1 VTVSHDLNNYRPSL
15 TRVFSCSTSQ
25 TTRWRRHSWLPA
37 VFHTRSFALDF
48 IKIAIWA
55 ASGVVCLI
63 RREAIE
69 ESCATGALEPV
80 LATVARGV

>member
-1 VTVSHDLNNYRPSL
+1 VGLSPFQHAIDFGEKRRRNLN
-15 TRVFSCSTSQ
+15 
-25 TTRWRRHSWLPA
+25 
-37 VFHTRSFALDF
+37 FALCHGDHFHDF
-48 IKIAIWA
+48 ATDFTKIAMWA

-69 ESCATGALEPV
+69 ESRTTGALEPV